1 MSPSHAIAI
10 EGLDHV
16 VVRASDVARM
26 TAFYCDV
33 LNCRVERQSD
43 DLGLIQL
50 RAGASL
56 IDIVD
61 ANGRLGRQG
70 GGPPDPEARNMDHFC
85 DRVRPW
91 DAEAIVDHLKRHG
104 VEFGDVVSRYG
115 ALGSGPSLYVRD
127 PEGNTIELKGP
138 PRT

>member
-1 MSPSHAIAI
+1 MSPTHAITI

-26 TAFYCDV
+26 VAFYRDV

-61 ANGRLGRQG
+61 VNGRLGREG
-70 GGPPDPEARNMDHFC
+70 GGPSDPEGRNMDHFC
-85 DRVRPW
+85 VRVLHW
-91 DAEAIVDHLKRHG
+91 NAEAIASHLKRHG
-104 VEFGDVVSRYG
+104 VGSGDVVSRYG
-115 ALGSGPSLYVRD
+115 ALGSGPSIYIRD

-138 PRT
+138 PLS